1 MPSYFPKSNPVYN
14 PYTSHPSH
22 DPQSA
27 TQHASPSVSGEPS
40 ARPNP
45 YGALPPS
52 MRSQRSSTSSR
63 PPRHAPP
70 AHHSQPGI
78 NHYPPQSQTAPAVR
92 SRSWISRLCCLSDP
106 AHDTTPP
113 QQAQRPDLSNIQH
126 IGRELAQ
133 QRTRD
138 ALLPFLGNRYNMGQ
152 VADSV
157 GQEIGEGVC
166 YGLSMEWLANRRS
179 GAAGQNADSLAALRS
194 PAALGRAQS
203 VQNNYV
209 SYQQSI
215 QSVSHDPSVRTDM
228 AITEIFRQQ
237 GVQVSRATDLFN
249 GESMHALTRA
259 PGDYVVGLIGF
270 GTGHAITV
278 HRPARNERDQRLT
291 VFDSNM
297 GEFKVSRRDEEY
309 FFDAMQARY
318 AVIGERF
325 THASAYS
332 IP

>member
-1 MPSYFPKSNPVYN
+1 MSSYFPKSNPVYN

-22 DPQSA
+22 DPQFA

-106 AHDTTPP
+106 AQDTTPP

-203 VQNNYV
+203 VQNNYGRV
-209 SYQQSI
+209 QGIAPRRGVFLRRDAGSLRRHRREVYTRLGLFD
-215 QSVSHDPSVRTDM
+215 SVSV
-228 AITEIFRQQ
+228 
-237 GVQVSRATDLFN
+237 GAT
-249 GESMHALTRA
+249 ST
-259 PGDYVVGLIGF
+259 
-270 GTGHAITV
+270 
-278 HRPARNERDQRLT
+278 
-291 VFDSNM
+291 
-297 GEFKVSRRDEEY
+297 
-309 FFDAMQARY
+309 
-318 AVIGERF
+318 
-325 THASAYS
+325 
-332 IP
+332 